1 MDIQSAKKIIYP
13 AVLNAIL
20 ALEEENIEVKITM
33 LRDIFNEAINGALN
47 ISHNH
52 NSEIKATFSG
62 RGRAWAKTDV
72 DANNPVWLKIKEIL
86 GCEINTSHVNSKVFN
101 SCTNMLDLFEISKIA
116 WMRFYSA
123 KNNIITFH
131 VHVGGSQTQ
140 DFIKVR
146 INKDELRFISN
157 LEGVPHKLNLESG
170 NFLNE
175 SYVKKEIINIPISNE
190 DLKKSGIQT
199 LESLLG
205 EDQYE

>member
-13 AVLNAIL
+13 AVLDAI
-20 ALEEENIEVKITM
+20 AKLEEENVEVKITM
-33 LRDIFNEAINGALN
+33 LRSIFNEAINGALN
-47 ISHNH
+47 INHNH
-52 NSEIKATFSG
+52 NSEIKAMFSG
-62 RGRAWAKTDV
+62 RGRAWAKTFV
-72 DANNPVWLKIKEIL
+72 DENNPVWLKIKETL
-86 GCEINTSHVNSKVFN
+86 SYEMNTSHIDSKVFN

-131 VHVGGSQTQ
+131 VHIGGSQTQ

-146 INKDELRFISN
+146 ITKDELGFISN

-175 SYVKKEIINIPISNE
+175 NFTKKEIINIPVSNE
-190 DLKKSGIQT
+190 DLKELGIQT
-199 LESLLG
+199 LENLLG
-205 EDQYE
+205 ED